1 MRDHLKGFLYRL
13 SDGLCARP
21 RTFELGNWLG
31 ELGWKLR
38 KAA

>member
-1 MRDHLKGFLYRL
+1 MRQVIRNVLYRF
-13 SDGLCARP
+13 SDWLCAHQ

-38 KAA
+38 